1 MRKHVTFLFFLGI
14 ILFCIHGA
22 AGAVPP
28 PVKVIQNPV
37 TPLPTTAVERD
48 GVVVTTVT
56 MAAPAVGD
64 LAISSV
70 PAGATVI
77 LDGQPAGT
85 TTYFGRSMREGSHSV
100 TLKLAGYQDVTDMV
114 VITRASLTQKSY
126 TLVPATTVPV
136 AGKGLLSINSTPSG
150 AVILVDRSNVG
161 TTPLSRLPLAAGSHP
176 IAVQK
181 PGYSDVTD
189 TVIITTDTVTVKSY
203 SMIPVPQ
210 TVNKTTITPVKP
222 AIIQTTNRIPLA
234 DQLKALGPV
243 TIQPVVIRVG
253 NHTKS
258 PILTTISPYF
268 HYQFNTENVTG
279 PTGYKTPTV
288 QTFPVSY
295 IEVDTYNTYLPT
307 SRLMTSAEVA
317 PTPVWGDYD
326 TVFIKKSDKVFNNA
340 NFRWISVDPTATAFY
355 QVSRYPFSDNATN
368 WQNEYVK
375 GLITS
380 GPAKDVY
387 KDDEGFHYFTLNFAP
402 IANHNPSDP
411 PFYTGIVNLDP
422 TVPGQGRPM
431 DLAKIPFTASGIWV
445 KKARFGPVTIP
456 LPAGIAQIPAGEATE
471 QDLGNPNRNM
481 ILSEEMS
488 PVAFSTTPIATML
501 SEMDQTYFVRIVP
514 IGQNG
519 TAGIP
524 SMPVAVTVKR
534 PQPCPDTGSGTV
546 QEDIVV
552 KPPSAEV
559 RSFYTTVF
567 VPDWI
572 HTYDNGALASR
583 AHFVTVAAPPQ
594 CSAKATG
601 NQMTDSLN
609 AKLCSMYGGTEP
621 GYHFYADPE
630 EEHWYDTVW
639 EIIKGLFEAFTTVAN
654 AVSAAWNEI
663 NNLAVQIAAYAV
675 QGLTFGAFDCNS
687 SPACTGLLH
696 AGLAL
701 AESSLGIPPTLPN
714 AADLQN
720 MGADYMAKMAADQIG
735 AGGALDAAESAYGA
749 MPDSAK
755 NTIKSNAEEIGN
767 DLANSVA
774 SQSSATVAG
783 AAGNFY
789 VPDPLY
795 YQAHPATVMV
805 RVTNPNNAAT
815 DQVTLT
821 VSDTG
826 GFYRPASAI
835 VPALQPGD
843 STVIPIILN
852 EDFSKGFEPGCTAT
866 QYVTTNGIPCYWQN
880 WWWAAIKYGP
890 DSFVISFSAKKDGQW
905 IYGLTPSSSGKV
917 LSSQNIFAF
926 DEAGQSCPGYI
937 SKRVIKYPDEWDIQQ
952 KSLSQSIDSGFSFTE
967 GQRGRLIG

>member
-1 MRKHVTFLFFLGI
+1 
-14 ILFCIHGA
+14 
-22 AGAVPP
+22 
-28 PVKVIQNPV
+28 
-37 TPLPTTAVERD
+37 
-48 GVVVTTVT
+48 
-56 MAAPAVGD
+56 
-64 LAISSV
+64 
-70 PAGATVI
+70 
-77 LDGQPAGT
+77 
-85 TTYFGRSMREGSHSV
+85 
-100 TLKLAGYQDVTDMV
+100 MV
-114 VITRASLTQKSY
+114 VITRSSLTQKSY
-126 TLVPATTVPV
+126 TFVPATTVPV
-136 AGKGLLSINSTPSG
+136 VSKGLLSINSTPSG
-150 AVILVDRSNVG
+150 AVILVDGSKVG
-161 TTPLSRLPLAAGSHP
+161 STPLSRLSLAAGSH
-176 IAVQK
+176 AVVLQK
-181 PGYSDVTD
+181 PGYSDITD
-189 TVIITTDTVTVKSY
+189 TVIIATDSITAKSY
-203 SMIPVPQ
+203 SLITVPQ
-210 TVNKTTITPVKP
+210 IINKTP
-222 AIIQTTNRIPLA
+222 IQSASRTKLA

-268 HYQFNTENVTG
+268 HYQFNTQNVTG
-279 PTGYKTPTV
+279 PTGYHTPTV
-288 QTFPVSY
+288 PTFPVSY

-326 TVFIKKSDKVFNNA
+326 TVFIKKSDTVYRNA

-380 GPAKDVY
+380 GPAKDIY

-411 PFYTGIVNLDP
+411 PFYTGFINLDP

-431 DLAKIPFTASGIWV
+431 DLAKIPFTASGIWI
-445 KKARFGPVTIP
+445 KPARFGPVSIP
-456 LPAGIAQIPAGEATE
+456 LPAGFAQIPAGEVTE

-481 ILSEEMS
+481 ILSEEVS

-524 SMPVAVTVKR
+524 TIPVAVTVKR

-559 RSFYTTVF
+559 KSFYTTVF

-572 HTYDNGALASR
+572 RTYDTGALASR
-583 AHFVTVAAPPQ
+583 AHFVTVATPPQ

-609 AKLCSMYGGTEP
+609 AKLCSMYGGSQP
-621 GYHFYADPE
+621 GYHFYADPA

-639 EIIKGLFEAFTTVAN
+639 DIIKGLFESFTTVAN
-654 AVSAAWNEI
+654 AVSAAWAEI
-663 NNLAVQIAAYAV
+663 NNLAVQIGAYAV
-675 QGLTFGAFDCNS
+675 TGLTFGAFDCNS

-789 VPDPLY
+789 IPDPLY
-795 YQAHPATVMV
+795 YQAHPATVVV
-805 RVTNPNNAAT
+805 RVTNPNNVKS
-815 DQVTLT
+815 DQVTMT
-821 VSDTG
+821 VSDKG
-826 GFYRPASAI
+826 GFYHPAQVM
-835 VPALQPGD
+835 VPSLQPGD
-843 STVIPIILN
+843 STVIPVILN
-852 EDFSKGFEPGCTAT
+852 EDFSKGYEPGCTAT
-866 QYVTTNGIPCYWQN
+866 DYVTTKSYGSSWWIPCYWDN
-880 WWWAAIKYGP
+880 WVEAAWKYGP
-890 DSFVISFSAKKDGQW
+890 DTFVISFSAKKDGQW
-905 IYGLTPSSSGKV
+905 IYGLNPSSSGTV

-937 SKRVIKYPDEWDIQQ
+937 SKRVIKYPDGWEIQQ

>member
-1 MRKHVTFLFFLGI
+1 MRKHLTFLFLLGI
-14 ILFCIHGA
+14 ILCCIHVAGA
-22 AGAVPP
+22 AVPP
-28 PVKVIQNPV
+28 PVKVIQNPITV
-37 TPLPTTAVERD
+37 PTIAQPD
-48 GVVVTTVT
+48 GVVVTTITTV
-56 MAAPAVGD
+56 APAAGD

-70 PAGATVI
+70 PAGASVI
-77 LDGQPAGT
+77 LDGQAVGT
-85 TTYFGRSMREGSHSV
+85 TTYFGRSLREGAHSV
-100 TLKLAGYQDVTDMV
+100 ILKLAGYQDITDTV
-114 VITRASLTQKSY
+114 VVTRASLTQKSY
-126 TLVPATTVPV
+126 TLVPAKTVPV
-136 AGKGLLSINSTPSG
+136 VGKGLLSINSTPSG

-161 TTPLSRLPLAAGSHP
+161 TTPLSRLPLASGTHM
-176 IAVQK
+176 VVLQK
-181 PGYSDVTD
+181 SGYSEITD
-189 TVIITTDTVTVKSY
+189 SIIIATDTVTTKSY
-203 SMIPVPQ
+203 SLSPVPQ
-210 TVNKTTITPVKP
+210 IINKTF
-222 AIIQTTNRIPLA
+222 IQSASRPNPA
-234 DQLKALGPV
+234 DQLKLLGPV
-243 TIQPVVIRVG
+243 TIQPVVIRIG

-258 PILTTISPYF
+258 PVLTTISPYF
-268 HYQFNTENVTG
+268 HYQFNTQNITDPG
-279 PTGYKTPTV
+279 GYHTPSV

-326 TVFIKKSDKVFNNA
+326 TVFIKKSDTVYRNA

-355 QVSRYPFSDNATN
+355 QVSHYPFSDNATN
-368 WQNEYVK
+368 WQNQYVP
-375 GLITS
+375 GLVAS
-380 GPAKDVY
+380 GPAMDVY

-411 PFYTGIVNLDP
+411 PFYTGIAQLDP

-431 DLAKIPFTASGIWV
+431 DLVKIPFTASGIWI
-445 KKARFGPVTIP
+445 KQARFGPVSIP
-456 LPAGIAQIPAGEATE
+456 MPAGIAQIPAGEVTE

-481 ILSEEMS
+481 ILSEEVS
-488 PVAFSTTPIATML
+488 PLAFSTTPIATML

-514 IGQNG
+514 IGKNG
-519 TAGIP
+519 NAGIP
-524 SMPVAVTVKR
+524 TIPVTVTVKR
-534 PQPCPDTGSGTV
+534 PQPCSDTGSGTV
-546 QEDIVV
+546 QENIVV

-559 RSFYTTVF
+559 RSFYGTVF

-572 HTYDNGALASR
+572 RTDDKGALVSR

-594 CSAKATG
+594 CSAKPSG
-601 NQMTDSLN
+601 NPTMDALN
-609 AKLCSMYGGTEP
+609 AKLCSQYGGVEP
-621 GYHFYADPE
+621 GFHFYADPE
-630 EEHWYDTVW
+630 EDHWYDTVW
-639 EIIKGLFEAFTTVAN
+639 DIIKGLFEAFTTVAN

-755 NTIKSNAEEIGN
+755 NTIKSNAEGIGN

-805 RVTNPNNAAT
+805 KVTNPNNAAT
-815 DQVTLT
+815 DQITLT
-821 VSDTG
+821 ISDTG
-826 GFYRPASAI
+826 GFYHPATAT

-866 QYVTTNGIPCYWQN
+866 QYVITNGIPCYWQN

-890 DSFVISFSAKKDGQW
+890 DSFVISYSAKKNGQW

-937 SKRVIKYPDEWDIQQ
+937 SNRVLKYPDGWGIQQ
-952 KSLSQSIDSGFSFTE
+952 KSLSQGIDSGYTFTE
-967 GQRGRLIG
+967 GERGRLIG